1 MKTTKTTT
9 TEAVTEAEGAEAG
22 GGPLVIAHAYRWHE
36 AQMALAMLRAAG
48 IPADAAGS
56 LIHNMMPEAGLALG
70 GVRLT
75 VPAQF
80 RDEALALLASA
91 PPAPAR
97 MRLGRAMLFAVLVWW
112 CGAAPMMSGLYLRPD
127 LRRPEIT
134 RTAPEA

>member
-9 TEAVTEAEGAEAG
+9 ETAAEAG
-22 GGPLVIAHAYRWHE
+22 GGPVVIAHAYRWHE
-36 AQMALAMLRAAG
+36 AQMAVAMLRAAG

-56 LIHNMMPEAGLALG
+56 LIHNMMPQAGLALG
-70 GVRLT
+70 GVRLM

-80 RDEALALLASA
+80 RDEALELLASVA
-91 PPAPAR
+91 PPPAR